1 VMAIVFR
8 NVVLGLSLA
17 APLGPSGV
25 AVIHGGLRGGFQRA
39 FLTGLG
45 VTLGD
50 ATYLLVVFFGV
61 SQFLEITWVKGVI
74 WTIGAIAL
82 GYFGFRSIRE
92 ATGEVDLKASAET
105 PSRHP
110 LLVGYIVNVSNPIA
124 VVWWLGVFGS
134 LLAESA
140 SGAPKLSALLLSS
153 TILVGIL
160 IWHTITSLLTHW
172 GRRFLEAKY
181 IRIVSLLAG
190 VILLLFSLRFA
201 YQSLLTATGR

>member
-1 VMAIVFR
+1 MATVFR
-8 NVVLGLSLA
+8 NVLLGLSLA
-17 APLGPSGV
+17 APLGPSGL
-25 AVIHGGLRGGFQRA
+25 AVIQGGLTGGFQRA

-61 SQFLEITWVKGVI
+61 SQFLQISWIKVVI
-74 WTIGAIAL
+74 WGVGAAAL
-82 GYFGFRSIRE
+82 GYLGLQSIRE
-92 ATGEVDLKASAET
+92 AAGKADLKTSEDA

-110 LLVGYIVNVSNPIA
+110 LLVGYLVNVSNPIA

-140 SGAPKLSALLLSS
+140 SGAPKLTALTLSS

-160 IWHTITSLLTHW
+160 IWHTTTSLLTHF
-172 GRRFLEAKY
+172 GRRFLGAKY
-181 IRIVSLLAG
+181 LKLVSIIAG
-190 VILLLFSLRFA
+190 AALLLFSLRFA
-201 YQSLLTATGR
+201 YRGLLSATGG